1 MTAFFTSHAS
11 RLLALLLLAVA
22 ALSACHGSDDDDTR
36 IVEWRY
42 DFVTYMGYSGS
53 TATFEYLGRGD
64 SAAIVLRASGL
75 DKPGHLATGQ
85 RVLLYYTV
93 TGTPSPGVRDVQARY
108 YTSGN
113 VASDSLRVNTKPVE
127 QYAMHPIKL
136 RSLWR
141 TGGYINLRGQVEYT
155 GHPRQLYLMADGATL
170 DSDTVDVYLVHDLMQ
185 GQDSTRFW
193 RNCYGSFYVGE
204 AWYKPSC
211 RVMRVHVRDV
221 VRPQAT
227 CYDFAK

>member
-11 RLLALLLLAVA
+11 RLLALLLAVA
-22 ALSACHGSDDDDTR
+22 ALSACQDRSDDDDTR

>member
-11 RLLALLLLAVA
+11 RLLALLLAVA
-22 ALSACHGSDDDDTR
+22 ALSACQDRGDDDTR

-93 TGTPSPGVRDVQARY
+93 TGTPSPGVREVQARY

>member
-22 ALSACHGSDDDDTR
+22 ALSACQDRGDDDTR

-227 CYDFAK
+227 GYDFAK

>member
-1 MTAFFTSHAS
+1 MTTFFTSHAS
-11 RLLALLLLAVA
+11 RLLALLLAVA
-22 ALSACHGSDDDDTR
+22 ALSACHDSDDDDTR

-155 GHPRQLYLMADGATL
+155 GHPRQLYLMADGTTL

>member
-11 RLLALLLLAVA
+11 RLLALLLAVA
-22 ALSACHGSDDDDTR
+22 ALSACQDRGDDDTR

-155 GHPRQLYLMADGATL
+155 GHPRQLYLMADGTTL

-211 RVMRVHVRDV
+211 RVMRVPARDV
-221 VRPQAT
+221 VRPQVT

>member
-11 RLLALLLLAVA
+11 RLLALLLAVA
-22 ALSACHGSDDDDTR
+22 ALSACQDPGDDDTR

>member
-11 RLLALLLLAVA
+11 RLLALLLAVA

-64 SAAIVLRASGL
+64 SATIVLRASGL

-93 TGTPSPGVRDVQARY
+93 TGTPSPGVRDVQTRY

>member
-11 RLLALLLLAVA
+11 RLLALLLAVA
-22 ALSACHGSDDDDTR
+22 ALSACQDPGGDDDTR

>member
-11 RLLALLLLAVA
+11 RLLALLLAVA
-22 ALSACHGSDDDDTR
+22 ALSACQDRGDDDTR

-170 DSDTVDVYLVHDLMQ
+170 DGDTVDVYLVHDLMQ

-211 RVMRVHVRDV
+211 RIMRVHVRDV

>member
-11 RLLALLLLAVA
+11 RLLALLLAVA
-22 ALSACHGSDDDDTR
+22 ALSACHGSNDDDTR

-170 DSDTVDVYLVHDLMQ
+170 DGDTVDVYLVHDLMQ

-211 RVMRVHVRDV
+211 RIMRVHVRDV

>member
-22 ALSACHGSDDDDTR
+22 ALSACHGSGDDDTR

>member
-1 MTAFFTSHAS
+1 MTTFFTSHAS
-11 RLLALLLLAVA
+11 RLLALLLAVA

-42 DFVTYMGYSGS
+42 DFVTYIGYSGS

-170 DSDTVDVYLVHDLMQ
+170 DGDTVDVYLVHDLMQ

>member
-1 MTAFFTSHAS
+1 MTAFFTSYAS
-11 RLLALLLLAVA
+11 RLLALLLAVA
-22 ALSACHGSDDDDTR
+22 ALSACQDRGDDDTR

-170 DSDTVDVYLVHDLMQ
+170 DGDTVDVYLVHDLMQ

>member
-11 RLLALLLLAVA
+11 RLLALLLAVA
-22 ALSACHGSDDDDTR
+22 ALSACQDRDDDDTR

-93 TGTPSPGVRDVQARY
+93 AGTPSPGVRDVQARY

>member
-11 RLLALLLLAVA
+11 RLLALLLAVA
-22 ALSACHGSDDDDTR
+22 ALSACQDRGDDDTR

-170 DSDTVDVYLVHDLMQ
+170 DGDTVDVYLVHDLMQ

-193 RNCYGSFYVGE
+193 RNCYGSFCVGE

>member
-11 RLLALLLLAVA
+11 RLLALLLAVA

-170 DSDTVDVYLVHDLMQ
+170 DGDTVDVYLVHDLMQ

-211 RVMRVHVRDV
+211 RIMRVHVRDV

>member
-11 RLLALLLLAVA
+11 RLLALLLAVA
-22 ALSACHGSDDDDTR
+22 ALSACQDPGGDDDTR

-211 RVMRVHVRDV
+211 RIMRVHVRDV

>member
-11 RLLALLLLAVA
+11 RLLALLLAVA

-170 DSDTVDVYLVHDLMQ
+170 DGDTVDVYLVHDLMQ

-227 CYDFAK
+227 CYNFAK

>member
-11 RLLALLLLAVA
+11 RLLALLLAVA
-22 ALSACHGSDDDDTR
+22 ALSACHGSDDDDPR

-42 DFVTYMGYSGS
+42 DFVTYTGYSGS

-170 DSDTVDVYLVHDLMQ
+170 DGDTVDVYLVHDLMQ

>member
-11 RLLALLLLAVA
+11 RLLALLLAVA

-64 SAAIVLRASGL
+64 SATIVLRASGL

>member
-11 RLLALLLLAVA
+11 RLLALLLAVA

-170 DSDTVDVYLVHDLMQ
+170 DGDTVDVYLVHDLMQ

-193 RNCYGSFYVGE
+193 RNCYGSLYVGE

>member
-1 MTAFFTSHAS
+1 MTALFTSHAS
-11 RLLALLLLAVA
+11 RLLALLLAVA
-22 ALSACHGSDDDDTR
+22 ALSACQDPGDDDTR

>member
-127 QYAMHPIKL
+127 QYAMHLIKL

>member
-11 RLLALLLLAVA
+11 RLLALLLAVA
-22 ALSACHGSDDDDTR
+22 ALSACQDRGDDDTR

-113 VASDSLRVNTKPVE
+113 VAIDSLRVNTKPVE

-155 GHPRQLYLMADGATL
+155 GHPRQLYLMADGTTL

-221 VRPQAT
+221 VRPQVT

>member
-11 RLLALLLLAVA
+11 RLLALLLAVA
-22 ALSACHGSDDDDTR
+22 ALSACQDRGDDDTR

-155 GHPRQLYLMADGATL
+155 GHPRQLYLMANGATL

-211 RVMRVHVRDV
+211 RIMRVHVRDV

>member
-22 ALSACHGSDDDDTR
+22 ALSACQDRGDDDTR

>member
-11 RLLALLLLAVA
+11 RLLALLLAVA
-22 ALSACHGSDDDDTR
+22 ALSACHDSDDDDTR

-221 VRPQAT
+221 VRPQVT

>member
-11 RLLALLLLAVA
+11 RLLALLLAVA

-75 DKPGHLATGQ
+75 DKPGYLATGQ

-170 DSDTVDVYLVHDLMQ
+170 DGDTVDVYLVHDLMQ

-193 RNCYGSFYVGE
+193 RNCYGSFYVGV

>member
-11 RLLALLLLAVA
+11 RLLALLLAVA

-170 DSDTVDVYLVHDLMQ
+170 DGDTVDVYLVHDLMQ

>member
-11 RLLALLLLAVA
+11 RLLALLLAVA

-42 DFVTYMGYSGS
+42 DFVTYTGYSGS

-170 DSDTVDVYLVHDLMQ
+170 DGDTVDVYLVHDLMQ

-227 CYDFAK
+227 CDDSAK

>member
-11 RLLALLLLAVA
+11 RLLALLLAVA
-22 ALSACHGSDDDDTR
+22 ALSACQDRGDDDTR

-170 DSDTVDVYLVHDLMQ
+170 DSDTVDVYLVYDLMQ

>member
-11 RLLALLLLAVA
+11 RLLALLLAVA

-64 SAAIVLRASGL
+64 SATIVLRASGL

-170 DSDTVDVYLVHDLMQ
+170 DGDTVDVYLVHDLMQ

-211 RVMRVHVRDV
+211 RIMRVHVRDV

>member
-1 MTAFFTSHAS
+1 MTDLFTSHAS
-11 RLLALLLLAVA
+11 RLLALLLAVA

-127 QYAMHPIKL
+127 QYATHPIKL

-170 DSDTVDVYLVHDLMQ
+170 DGDTVDVYLVHDLMQ

>member
-11 RLLALLLLAVA
+11 RLLALLLAVA
-22 ALSACHGSDDDDTR
+22 ALSACQDRGDDDTR

-75 DKPGHLATGQ
+75 DKPRHLATGQ

>member
-11 RLLALLLLAVA
+11 RLLALLLAVA
-22 ALSACHGSDDDDTR
+22 ALSACQDRGDDDTR

-127 QYAMHPIKL
+127 QYAMHPFKL

>member
-11 RLLALLLLAVA
+11 RLLALLLAVA

-42 DFVTYMGYSGS
+42 DFVTYM
-53 TATFEYLGRGD
+53 
-64 SAAIVLRASGL
+64 
-75 DKPGHLATGQ
+75 ATGQ

-170 DSDTVDVYLVHDLMQ
+170 DGDTVDVYLVHDLMQ

-211 RVMRVHVRDV
+211 RIMRVHVRDV

>member
-11 RLLALLLLAVA
+11 RLLALLLAVA
-22 ALSACHGSDDDDTR
+22 ALSACHGSVDDDTR

-75 DKPGHLATGQ
+75 DKPVHLATGQ

>member
-11 RLLALLLLAVA
+11 RLLALLLAVA
-22 ALSACHGSDDDDTR
+22 ALSACQDPGDDDDTR

-170 DSDTVDVYLVHDLMQ
+170 DSDTVDVYIVHDLMQ

>member
-11 RLLALLLLAVA
+11 RLLALLLAVA
-22 ALSACHGSDDDDTR
+22 ALSACQDRGDDDTR

-155 GHPRQLYLMADGATL
+155 GHPRQLYLMANGATL

>member
-11 RLLALLLLAVA
+11 RLLALLLAVA
-22 ALSACHGSDDDDTR
+22 ALSACQDRGVDDTR